1 MVDELLEQVE
11 EIGDS
16 VAARFGVLGCEMTD
30 GELTS

>member
-16 VAARFGVLGCEMTD
+16 VTTRFGVLGCEVTG
-30 GELTS
+30 GELSS